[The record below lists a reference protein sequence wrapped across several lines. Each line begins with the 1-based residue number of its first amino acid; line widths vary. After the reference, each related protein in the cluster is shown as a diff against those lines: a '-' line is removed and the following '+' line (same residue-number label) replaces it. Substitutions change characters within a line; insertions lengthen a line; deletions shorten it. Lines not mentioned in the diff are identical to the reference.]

1 MTTGNQDHGNPCRAI
16 SRHRIPTKAIISPN
30 RVGSK
35 WNTGSADSGAGE
47 VNRNGRH
54 TGMMLDIDAGNPE
67 WIHWSLTLGI
77 AKRKR
82 VSARMPVLCRV
93 EKPDSMKFLS
103 GREGEFLF
111 TLSQR
116 SWKISIDSPAFPRT
130 NATRMF
136 IFGLVSSVRSAGSE
150 STGSPASRKTSTALS
165 ASSTVSAM

>member
-1 MTTGNQDHGNPCRAI
+1 
-16 SRHRIPTKAIISPN
+16 
-30 RVGSK
+30 
-35 WNTGSADSGAGE
+35 
-47 VNRNGRH
+47 
-54 TGMMLDIDAGNPE
+54 MMLDIDAGNPE

-136 IFGLVSSVRSAGSE
+136 IFGLVSSVRSAGFLCCKIRHLLTEQGMSVAPIE
-150 STGSPASRKTSTALS
+150 VARYYAHERMLPETEGITPFAFHKWEGTNAGYPNFLRRKGERT
-165 ASSTVSAM
+165 